1 MRGDYH
7 PTLSFSPQESEIFI
21 THKDFQN
28 NFFYLEKRPLIL
40 DCLNRSLK
48 GFSINLEGDVDIYVS
63 EATLHVYVYVGQ
75 PHARCQ
81 MATV

>member
-1 MRGDYH
+1 MTGVQTCALPIY
-7 PTLSFSPQESEIFI
+7 
-21 THKDFQN
+21 
-28 NFFYLEKRPLIL
+28 FFYLENIPLIL

-48 GFSINLEGDVDIYVS
+48 GLSINIKGDVDIYFS
-63 EATLHVYVYVGQ
+63 EAILHAYVYVGQ